1 MEATDGGPG
10 SSEGPQGQRTAEEA
24 AEPQTAGV
32 LAQPETV
39 AAPGLAQPE
48 TSGGVPETGAAGG
61 LAPETGRS
69 PALRAEVWGAAP
81 WERIA
86 ADAAE
91 IHDDLVG
98 RLGRPGW

>member
-1 MEATDGGPG
+1 LFVAF
-10 SSEGPQGQRTAEEA
+10 EEL
-24 AEPQTAGV
+24 E
-32 LAQPETV
+32 
-39 AAPGLAQPE
+39 
-48 TSGGVPETGAAGG
+48 
-61 LAPETGRS
+61 
-69 PALRAEVWGAAP
+69 ALRAEVWGAAP